1 MYNFGDDFIF
11 GGATAAYQA
20 EGGAKDD
27 GRGPCIWDEYLNRP
41 ESKFNGDVASDFY
54 HKYKE
59 DIKLSNEFGINGIR
73 VSISWSRVI
82 PKGVGEVNEKGIEYY
97 NNLINECI
105 ANNVEPYVTLH
116 HFDTPLQLFKN
127 GDWLDRNN
135 IDYFVNFAKVCFDNF
150 GDRVTKWITFN
161 EAWAVAQNG
170 YIIGNFP
177 PSIKYDIP
185 KAIQSMHNMMV
196 AHSKV
201 IELYKSMNLNGEIG
215 IVHTLEGKYPITNSP
230 EDVRAAK
237 LDYVLSNQFMLDSNF
252 KGYYSKETM
261 EVINEIMDKNH
272 GELKIYSGDLEIIKS
287 ASEKIDF
294 LGMNYYSSHFLQ
306 AYEGESNIYHNGNG
320 EKGTSIFALKG
331 VGARVNNPKVETT
344 EWDWPIY
351 PQGLCDMLI
360 KIKNDYPNYKKIYVT
375 ENGMGYKDEFINGK
389 IEDTPRIDYVA
400 RHLKAIL
407 EAKEKGVNVKGYFI
421 WSLMD
426 VLSWSNGFNK
436 RYGLFYV
443 DFNTQQRYPKKSAY
457 WFKKMSEEKR
467 LVDLNEIRY

>member
-135 IDYFVNFAKVCFDNF
+135 IDHFVNFAKVCFDNF

-261 EVINEIMDKNH
+261 DKNH

-320 EKGTSIFALKG
+320 EKGTSVFALKG